1 MQTRAAATSH
11 GGSGLVYAV
20 ANFAGSD
27 SEHKYWRVFAKRNG
41 QKIAAQ
47 MAFATSLETSAAEA
61 VQAYADQVFAQLDRK
76 PIFPIAAKADDKLS
90 RVASELW
97 QLMRSKSQDEA
108 DTSAFG
114 APSECY
120 ALSAR
125 AFHKHALTILSH
137 HGWTVEEFNERLDA
151 VVDERCQY
159 FRLDFGYVL
168 ASR

>member
-1 MQTRAAATSH
+1 
-11 GGSGLVYAV
+11 
-20 ANFAGSD
+20 
-27 SEHKYWRVFAKRNG
+27 
-41 QKIAAQ
+41 
-47 MAFATSLETSAAEA
+47 
-61 VQAYADQVFAQLDRK
+61 
-76 PIFPIAAKADDKLS
+76 
-90 RVASELW
+90 
-97 QLMRSKSQDEA
+97 MRSKSQDEA